1 MTPTFSAHTRRAL
14 FALAALVAVATPALA
29 QVDPLIAL
37 KRLPPNVIVVVDTSF
52 RMLDDGNGNVYD
64 VKTYT
69 KTDDNTVANALGV
82 SAAQYR
88 RIYQNLL
95 FETTQTASSKYTA
108 TDIVAVPST
117 ASSYTRF
124 WAPTRFET
132 AKSGLAQAVT
142 ENQSFVR

>member
-69 KTDDNTVANALGV
+69 KTDDNTVANALASV
-82 SAAQYR
+82 TPPPAFSA
-88 RIYQNLL
+88 L
-95 FETTQTASSKYTA
+95 T
-108 TDIVAVPST
+108 
-117 ASSYTRF
+117 
-124 WAPTRFET
+124 
-132 AKSGLAQAVT
+132 
-142 ENQSFVR
+142 